1 MGKSMKVGV
10 PLISVDDVLFVLPG
24 RNQGGSVKDLEMP
37 VNVHAS

>member
-1 MGKSMKVGV
+1 MGNSMKVGV
-10 PLISVDDVLFVLPG
+10 PPISVDDDLFAIPG